1 MVANARGRPWAARL
15 SVNAESNPVFQAQ
28 MAAFRG
34 EFRKLGWVDARNI
47 LIDYRWGR
55 SDGSRVRP
63 LRRS

>member
-1 MVANARGRPWAARL
+1 L
-15 SVNAESNPVFQAQ
+15 SVNAESHPVFQAQ